1 MEMRNWKNIEPL
13 SFGGGETDEGWNFW
27 EVNIFGD
34 NDAPVDEDANDLTEL
49 GIVRVVA
56 IEKKDVFE
64 FETHFIYTVPE
75 AEAYEPVSS
84 RVKAIMLEEKEKLL
98 ERAAYDIE
106 HAGDPKHDSLC
117 VDIDDVF

>member
-1 MEMRNWKNIEPL
+1 MRNWKNIEAV

-34 NDAPVDEDANDLTEL
+34 NDAPDDEDANDLTEL

-64 FETHFIYTVPE
+64 FVTHFIYKAPE

-84 RVKAIMLEEKEKLL
+84 KVKAIMLEEKEKLL

-106 HAGDPKHDSLC
+106 HAGDQKHDTLC
-117 VDIDDVF
+117 VDIDDVI